1 MVHVRLLRRLGLL
14 LALAMFLVAC
24 PADEPDVAVDEPDDV
39 DVEVP
44 DDDVDEPVVEDEETF
59 TITFASHVSPE
70 TAEMEIVQ
78 WYMRRVE
85 ELTDNRVTFDEHYLG
100 ALVGGPDIF
109 PAIQDGRTEAGFH
122 VSFYQ
127 PAELPLVQVAGVPFV
142 TEDSEAYV
150 RALSSMFEEHE
161 AFGEDFLQHGVRPL
175 FFIHLSS
182 ATIGLTE
189 PVESID
195 GLTGQ
200 RIRSAGLL
208 APVLEAAGAEPVAVA
223 AGEIYEALQRGVL
236 DGWSSLALS
245 PAATF
250 GLHEVAP
257 YIHHPGTGMYLAPSY
272 MISEDVWNGLPGD
285 IQAAFEQASE
295 EVIMA
300 GTQITMDV
308 DAGICER
315 VLAEGAEVIVWSDAE
330 RDRWAEEVGD
340 AAVDLWVSSV
350 VDAGALSEEEA
361 RAFVDQLR
369 SKVQEFEAES
379 GYEDGLRRCAA
390 QS

>member
-1 MVHVRLLRRLGLL
+1 MMHVGLLRRLGLL
-14 LALAMFLVAC
+14 VALAMFLAAC
-24 PADEPDVAVDEPDDV
+24 QADEPEVAVDEPDDV
-39 DVEVP
+39 DMETP
-44 DDDVDEPVVEDEETF
+44 DDDVDEPFVDDETF

-85 ELTDNRVTFDEHYLG
+85 ELTNNRVTFDEHYLG

-150 RALSSMFEEHE
+150 RALSAMFEEHE

-182 ATIGLTE
+182 ATIGLKE

-195 GLTGQ
+195 GLSGR

-208 APVLEAAGAEPVAVA
+208 APVLESAGAEPVAVA

-257 YIHHPGTGMYLAPSY
+257 YIHHPGTGMYLAPSF
-272 MISEDVWNGLPGD
+272 MISEDVWSGFPSD

-295 EVIMA
+295 EVITA

-308 DAGICER
+308 DARICEN

-350 VDAGALSEEEA
+350 AGRLSEEEA
-361 RAFVDQLR
+361 RAFFEQLV
-369 SKVQEFEAES
+369 SQVEQFEQES